1 MVSFGGGS
9 RRLTDPH
16 TQVNVFLGLGLPWS
30 IAAIYW
36 GFGLYSD
43 DHEEAWLKTYGGEYA
58 VTSDGT
64 IVGRGGTKYP
74 PAVAT
79 ATPAPTYMKDV
90 RGKKGPDGGRDIGFG
105 ETAPIGFIVPAGS
118 LGLSVAVFTICAL
131 TTIAVL
137 YYRRVTIGAELGGPK
152 ASAKRHAALLVGL
165 WFVYIVASILSTE
178 GMI

>member
-1 MVSFGGGS
+1 M
-9 RRLTDPH
+9 
-16 TQVNVFLGLGLPWS
+16 NVFLGLGLPWS

-43 DHEEAWLKTYGGEYA
+43 DHEEAWLKTYGGSYA
-58 VTSDGT
+58 VTADGT
-64 IVGRGGTKYP
+64 IVGRGSKQYP
-74 PAVAT
+74 ANPST
-79 ATPAPTYMKDV
+79 STPAPTYMKDV
-90 RGKKGPDGGRDIGFG
+90 RGKKGPDGGRDIGF
-105 ETAPIGFIVPAGS
+105 TNDIAFVVPAGS
-118 LGLSVAVFTICAL
+118 LGLSVAVFTVCAL

-165 WFVYIVASILSTE
+165 WFVYVVASILSTE